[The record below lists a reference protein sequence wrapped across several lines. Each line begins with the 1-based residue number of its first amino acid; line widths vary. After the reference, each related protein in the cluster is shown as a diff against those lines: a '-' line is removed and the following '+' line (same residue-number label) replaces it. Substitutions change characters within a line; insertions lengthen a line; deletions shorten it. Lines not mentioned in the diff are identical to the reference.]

1 MTGIRVA
8 DRAVVIPNENGYC
21 RILVSFFVFAA
32 KIVLKCARAGTQKS
46 QSVPASIASVAS
58 QARQIGGGNN
68 NQIQILSQMMCDAIE
83 AINPRRTHRARL
95 CLFLAEHEVINDDRT
110 IRAGEKFA
118 ESYVSDRRVSCI
130 EFRGDFLEDVI
141 LDRRTSGELP
151 A

>member
-8 DRAVVIPNENGYC
+8 DRAVAIPNENGYC

-68 NQIQILSQMMCDAIE
+68 NQIQIL
-83 AINPRRTHRARL
+83 R
-95 CLFLAEHEVINDDRT
+95 
-110 IRAGEKFA
+110 
-118 ESYVSDRRVSCI
+118 
-130 EFRGDFLEDVI
+130 
-141 LDRRTSGELP
+141 
-151 A
+151 

>member
-83 AINPRRTHRARL
+83 AVNPRRTHRARL

-110 IRAGEKFA
+110 IRAGEK
-118 ESYVSDRRVSCI
+118 EHRRFKRGTANMAAP
-130 EFRGDFLEDVI
+130 FRGF
-141 LDRRTSGELP
+141 RRRITGLL
-151 A
+151 